1 MKFRACEELLFEQ
14 AICSTSHLRKINEQ
28 SNCLWDTTT
37 QYSHLLGQFCDSL
50 RLLKMMIF
58 MNLFGGLRKLNS
70 IQNDVFWCPGVT
82 GTLPKWFWINLG
94 WLTFYHFS
102 SKICPQKIV
111 FEYREHQFY
120 ANSGGF
126 EARILKFMIFSSA
139 VFKGFKF

>member
-50 RLLKMMIF
+50 RLLQMIIF
-58 MNLFGGLRKLNS
+58 TRFFGGLQKLNS

-82 GTLPKWFWINLG
+82 GTSSKWSWIDLEWFIFHYFSQNFEPKLLIYG
-94 WLTFYHFS
+94 LTFL
-102 SKICPQKIV
+102 ICLFHR
-111 FEYREHQFY
+111 FEVWDMQSE
-120 ANSGGF
+120 
-126 EARILKFMIFSSA
+126 
-139 VFKGFKF
+139 FK